1 MTCTRRL
8 VSWLAYPTAIMGAV
22 VVHIICV
29 NNGVSLQIATFGPI
43 LCGCFLITLLE
54 LTFPHRDSWLADRED
69 VINDSTYMLLVQ
81 ILLPQ
86 FFGFLVVIALL
97 GNLQMNGMTLDA
109 FWPHTWPVYFQALL
123 MMVTADFMR
132 YWVHRLAHE
141 WPPLWRLHAV
151 HHSPHKLY
159 WTNVGRFHPFEKLI
173 QYLFDAL
180 PFIVFGVSGEV
191 LSLYF
196 VFYALNGFFQH
207 CNIELKMGFL
217 NYIISGPELHRW
229 HHSMLTEESNHNY
242 GNNLIIWDLLF
253 GTWYLPRERLV
264 GALGLVNRNYPM
276 DFFRQLASPFSRG
289 LDKAK

>member
-54 LTFPHRDSWLADRED
+54 LKFPHRDSWLADRED

-97 GNLQMNGMTLDA
+97 GNLQMNGMALDA

-132 YWVHRLAHE
+132 
-141 WPPLWRLHAV
+141 
-151 HHSPHKLY
+151 
-159 WTNVGRFHPFEKLI
+159 
-173 QYLFDAL
+173 
-180 PFIVFGVSGEV
+180 
-191 LSLYF
+191 
-196 VFYALNGFFQH
+196 
-207 CNIELKMGFL
+207 
-217 NYIISGPELHRW
+217 
-229 HHSMLTEESNHNY
+229 
-242 GNNLIIWDLLF
+242 
-253 GTWYLPRERLV
+253 
-264 GALGLVNRNYPM
+264 
-276 DFFRQLASPFSRG
+276 
-289 LDKAK
+289 